1 METFFDK
8 NIKKE
13 SKDTN
18 LLIVI
23 LADNSR
29 LKMQGL
35 PIIHALS
42 HARKHTNTSAIIVM
56 TNGEIIDLANADL
69 NNIKLEGEQKTSEG
83 EDYLP
88 IALNQLKN
96 EIKPLRDSHFDLS
109 LVIGGEPGEINIT
122 EELAMELSKFNKAR
136 MNEKGVIRI
145 QICNF
150 ADKTV
155 GVSTNLF
162 ANEITPQFCSC
173 SIPEGYSII
182 APRDTRAIDL
192 AKEGNSLLSVLNFNK
207 HKGRLKRLLSS
218 KNSNEEI
225 IKKIPAD
232 IVAEIVDLNEL
243 YKNNASL
250 DLSF

>member
-1 METFFDK
+1 M
-8 NIKKE
+8 
-13 SKDTN
+13 
-18 LLIVI
+18 
-23 LADNSR
+23 A
-29 LKMQGL
+29 GL

-56 TNGEIIDLANADL
+56 TNGDILDLATDL
-69 NNIKLEGEQKTSEG
+69 EKVKLDTSQRTQSGEA
-83 EDYLP
+83 YLP
-88 IALNQLKN
+88 KALNQLKD
-96 EIKPLRDSHFDLS
+96 EIKPLSDGHFDLS

-122 EELAMELSKFNKAR
+122 EALAMELFKFNKAR
-136 MNEKGVIRI
+136 MNEKGVIRV

-150 ADKTV
+150 ADKKI
-155 GVSTNLF
+155 GDSTNLF

-192 AKEGNSLLSVLNFNK
+192 PKEGDSLLSALNFNK
-207 HKGRLKRLLSS
+207 HKGRLKGLLSS

-225 IKKIPAD
+225 IKNIPAD
-232 IVAEIVDLNEL
+232 IAAEIVDLNEL

>member
-1 METFFDK
+1 MFEK
-8 NIKKE
+8 SKKEVKGIKKE
-13 SKDTN
+13 DSS

-23 LADNSR
+23 LADDYK
-29 LKMQGL
+29 LKMAGL

-42 HARKHTNTSAIIVM
+42 HARKHSNTSAIIVM
-56 TNGEIIDLANADL
+56 TNGDILDVATDLEKV
-69 NNIKLEGEQKTSEG
+69 KLDTTQRTQSDEA
-83 EDYLP
+83 YLP
-88 IALNQLKN
+88 KALNQLKD
-96 EIKPLRDSHFDLS
+96 EIKPLSDGNFDLS

-122 EELAMELSKFNKAR
+122 EALAMELFKFNKAR

-150 ADKTV
+150 ADKKI
-155 GVSTNLF
+155 GDSTNLF
-162 ANEITPQFCSC
+162 ANEITPPFCSC

-192 AKEGNSLLSVLNFNK
+192 PKEEGPFLGAINFNQ
-207 HKGRLKRLLSS
+207 HKGRLKGLLSS

-225 IKKIPAD
+225 IKKIPAY
-232 IVAEIVDLNEL
+232 IAAEIVDLNEL
-243 YKNNASL
+243 YKKNTSP

>member
-23 LADNSR
+23 LADDYQ
-29 LKMQGL
+29 LKMAGL

-56 TNGEIIDLANADL
+56 TNGDILDLANDL
-69 NNIKLEGEQKTSEG
+69 EKVKLDTSQRTQSGEA
-83 EDYLP
+83 YLP
-88 IALNQLKN
+88 KALNQLKD
-96 EIKPLRDSHFDLS
+96 EIKPLRDGHFDLS

-122 EELAMELSKFNKAR
+122 EALAMELFKFNKAR
-136 MNEKGVIRI
+136 MNEKGVIRV

-150 ADKTV
+150 ADKKI
-155 GVSTNLF
+155 GDSTNLF

-192 AKEGNSLLSVLNFNK
+192 AKEGDSLLSALNFNK
-207 HKGRLKRLLSS
+207 HKGRLKGLLSS

-225 IKKIPAD
+225 IKNIPAD
-232 IVAEIVDLNEL
+232 IAAEIVDLNEL